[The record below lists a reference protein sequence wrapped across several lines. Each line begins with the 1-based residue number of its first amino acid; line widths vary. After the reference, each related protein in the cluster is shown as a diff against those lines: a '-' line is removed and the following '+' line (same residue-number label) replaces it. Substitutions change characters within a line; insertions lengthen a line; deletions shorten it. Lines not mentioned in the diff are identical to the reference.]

1 MGRSRAV
8 VLGTAAAVAVA
19 GGTVVALGAAEVLDP
34 PGEWGSTSPADPPAE
49 PADVEPP
56 RGLSLPAPAP
66 LDPVL
71 DPVRDQRTD
80 PAAVL
85 ARLTP
90 VLSDRDLG
98 RHAGVI
104 VHDLARDRVVVT
116 AGDRDPYVPASTL
129 KLFTAT
135 AVLST
140 LGPEHRFAT
149 TVVRTGGRSQQPTLA
164 IVGGGDPLLASTAE
178 AADTLDFPAGGATVS
193 ALAADT
199 VRALR
204 GERVARVRVGFDAG
218 LFTGPAAA
226 PSWERDYLPDDI
238 VSPVSALWVDEGRS
252 DPSGID
258 RSADPALAA
267 AEQLAR
273 ALERRG
279 LTVAGSPEPMAAPAG
294 AEEVARGSGLEL
306 DTVVEHVL
314 QVSDNEGAEVLLRH
328 VGLATDRAGSFT
340 GGVAGTRAVLRRLS
354 VPYEGVTTY
363 DGSGLSRDNRVTR
376 AALAQVLQLG
386 ADEDRPD
393 LRPITAALPVA
404 HFTGTL
410 ASRFLESEARA
421 GRGFV
426 RAKTGTLSHVH
437 GLAGTTVTRNGALLG
452 FALLTDRV
460 PLRDTLDSRALLDTL
475 ASRLAGCGCSR

>member
-1 MGRSRAV
+1 MGRSPTVA
-8 VLGTAAAVAVA
+8 LGIAASVILA
-19 GGTVVALGAAEVLDP
+19 GGAVVALDAAGVIDLPD
-34 PGEWGSTSPADPPAE
+34 EWWSISE
-49 PADVEPP
+49 PDASNEPNDVEPP
-56 RGLSLPAPAP
+56 PGLSLPAAAALQPI
-66 LDPVL
+66 L
-71 DPVRDQRTD
+71 DPVRNQRTD

-85 ARLTP
+85 ARLAP

-104 VHDLARDRVVVT
+104 VQDLMRDRVVVT
-116 AGDRDPYVPASTL
+116 AGGRDPYVPASTL

-135 AVLST
+135 AALSE
-140 LGPEHRFAT
+140 LGPDHRFT
-149 TVVRTGGRSQQPTLA
+149 TSVVQTGRSRQPTLVL
-164 IVGGGDPLLASTAE
+164 VGGGDPLLASTAE
-178 AADTLDFPAGGATVS
+178 AADTLDLPPGGATVS
-193 ALAADT
+193 ALATAT

-204 GERVARVRVGFDAG
+204 GDRVDRVRVGFDDG

-226 PSWERDYLPDDI
+226 PSWERDYLPNDI
-238 VSPVSALWVDEGRS
+238 VSPVSALWVDQGRV
-252 DPSGID
+252 DPALID

-267 AEQLAR
+267 AEELAK

-279 LTVAGSPEPMAAPAG
+279 LTVVGSSERVPAPAQG
-294 AEEVARGSGLEL
+294 EELASDPGLEL

-340 GGVAGTRAVLRRLS
+340 GGVAGTRAVLRRLG
-354 VPYEGVTTY
+354 VPYEGVTVY

-393 LRPITAALPVA
+393 LRPVTAALPVA

-410 ASRFLESEARA
+410 ASRFLEPEARA

-437 GLAGTTVTRNGALLG
+437 GLAGTTVTRDGALLG

-475 ASRLAGCGCSR
+475 ASRLAGCGCRR

>member
-1 MGRSRAV
+1 M
-8 VLGTAAAVAVA
+8 L
-19 GGTVVALGAAEVLDP
+19 ALDAAEPDP
-34 PGEWGSTSPADPPAE
+34 PTGPD
-49 PADVEPP
+49 DVEPP
-56 RGLSLPAPAP
+56 PGLSLPAVAP
-66 LDPVL
+66 LQPVL
-71 DPVRDQRTD
+71 DPLRSGRTD

-90 VLSDRDLG
+90 VLSDPDLG
-98 RHAGVI
+98 RHVGVL
-104 VHDLARDRVVVT
+104 VHDLVRDRVVTV
-116 AGDRDPYVPASTL
+116 AGGRDPYVPASTL
-129 KLFTAT
+129 KLFTA
-135 AVLST
+135 AAALSE
-140 LGPEHRFAT
+140 LGPEHRFST
-149 TVVRTGGRSQQPTLA
+149 EVLRTSTRTEPPSLVV
-164 IVGGGDPLLASTAE
+164 VGGGDPLLASTPE
-178 AADTLDFPAGGATVS
+178 AADTLDFPTDSATVS
-193 ALAADT
+193 ALAAAT
-199 VRALR
+199 AEVLRADR
-204 GERVARVRVGFDAG
+204 TRRVRVGFDAG

-226 PSWERDYLPDDI
+226 PTWERDYLPNDI
-238 VSPVSALWVDEGRS
+238 VSPVSALWVDQGRA
-252 DPSGID
+252 DPAGLE

-267 AEQLAR
+267 AEEFAA

-279 LTVAGSPEPMAAPAG
+279 LTVVGAPEAVVTPTR
-294 AEEVARGSGLEL
+294 AETVATASGPEL

-340 GGVAGTRAVLRRLS
+340 GGVAGTRAVLRRLG
-354 VPYEGVTTY
+354 VPFEGVTAY
-363 DGSGLSRDNRVTR
+363 DGSGLSRDNRLTR

-393 LRPITAALPVA
+393 LRAVTAALPVA

-410 ASRFLESEARA
+410 ASRFLEPQARA

-437 GLAGTTVTRNGALLG
+437 GLAGTTVTRDGALLG

-475 ASRLAGCGCSR
+475 ASRLAGCGCRR

>member
-1 MGRSRAV
+1 MGRSGTVALGIAVAV
-8 VLGTAAAVAVA
+8 VVA
-19 GGTVVALGAAEVLDP
+19 GGTVVALDAAEVLDL
-34 PGEWGSTSPADPPAE
+34 PGEWSSTSPAAPSAE

-56 RGLSLPAPAP
+56 PGLSLPAAAALQPI
-66 LDPVL
+66 L
-71 DPVRDQRTD
+71 DPVRNQRPD
-80 PAAVL
+80 PAALL

-90 VLSDRDLG
+90 VLNDRDLG

-104 VHDLARDRVVVT
+104 VQDLVRDRVVVT
-116 AGDRDPYVPASTL
+116 TGDRDPYVPASTL

-135 AVLST
+135 AALSA
-140 LGPEHRFAT
+140 LGPDHRFNT
-149 TVVRTGGRSQQPTLA
+149 SVVRTGRSRQPTLVL
-164 IVGGGDPLLASTAE
+164 VGGGDPLLASTAE
-178 AADTLDFPAGGATVS
+178 AADILDFPAGGATVS
-193 ALAADT
+193 ALATDT

-204 GERVARVRVGFDAG
+204 SDRVDRVRVGFDAG

-226 PSWERDYLPDDI
+226 PSWERDYLPNDV
-238 VSPVSALWVDEGRS
+238 VSPVSALWVDQGRV
-252 DPSGID
+252 DPALLD

-267 AEQLAR
+267 AEELAR

-279 LTVAGSPEPMAAPAG
+279 LTVVGSPEAVAAPARSVEL
-294 AEEVARGSGLEL
+294 ATRPGLEL

-328 VGLATDRAGSFT
+328 VGLATDRVGSFT
-340 GGVAGTRAVLRRLS
+340 GGVAGTRAVLRRLG
-354 VPYEGVTTY
+354 VPYEEVTTY

-376 AALAQVLQLG
+376 GALAQVLQLG
-386 ADEDRPD
+386 ADEDRPE
-393 LRPITAALPVA
+393 LRPVTAGLPVA

-410 ASRFLESEARA
+410 ASRFLEPEARA

-437 GLAGTTVTRNGALLG
+437 GLAGTTVTRDGALLG

-475 ASRLAGCGCSR
+475 ASRLAGCGCRR

>member
-1 MGRSRAV
+1 MGRSRTVA
-8 VLGTAAAVAVA
+8 LGVAVSVILA
-19 GGTVVALGAAEVLDP
+19 GGTVVALDAAGVLDL
-34 PGEWGSTSPADPPAE
+34 PGQWWSSSEPDASTE
-49 PADVEPP
+49 PNAVEPP
-56 RGLSLPAPAP
+56 PGLSLPAAAALQPI
-66 LDPVL
+66 LV
-71 DPVRDQRTD
+71 PVRNQRPD
-80 PAAVL
+80 PSAVL

-90 VLSDRDLG
+90 VLADRDLG

-104 VHDLARDRVVVT
+104 VQDIMRDRVVVT
-116 AGDRDPYVPASTL
+116 AGGRDPYIPASTL

-135 AVLST
+135 AALSA
-140 LGPEHRFAT
+140 LGPDHSFT
-149 TVVRTGGRSQQPTLA
+149 TSVVRTGRSRLPTVVLL
-164 IVGGGDPLLASTAE
+164 GGGDPLLASTPE

-193 ALAADT
+193 ALATDT

-204 GERVARVRVGFDAG
+204 SDRVDRVRVGFDDG

-226 PSWERDYLPDDI
+226 PSWERDYLPNDI
-238 VSPVSALWVDEGRS
+238 VSPVSALWVDQGRV
-252 DPSGID
+252 DPALLD
-258 RSADPALAA
+258 RSAEPALAA
-267 AEQLAR
+267 AEELAQ

-279 LTVAGSPEPMAAPAG
+279 LTVIGSPEPVPAPAR
-294 AEEVARGSGLEL
+294 AVELATGSGLEL
-306 DTVVEHVL
+306 GTVVEQVL

-340 GGVAGTRAVLRRLS
+340 GGVAGTRAVLRRLG
-354 VPYEGVTTY
+354 VPYEGVTVY

-386 ADEDRPD
+386 ADENRPD
-393 LRPITAALPVA
+393 LRPVTAALPVA

-410 ASRFLESEARA
+410 ASRFLEPEAQA
-421 GRGFV
+421 GRGLV

-437 GLAGTTVTRNGALLG
+437 GLAGTTVTRDGALLG

>member
-1 MGRSRAV
+1 MGRSRAGA
-8 VLGTAAAVAVA
+8 LGIAVAVVVA
-19 GGTVVALGAAEVLDP
+19 GGTVVALDAAEVLDL
-34 PGEWGSTSPADPPAE
+34 PGEWGSAPPADPSAE

-56 RGLSLPAPAP
+56 PGLSLPAAAE
-66 LDPVL
+66 LQPVL
-71 DPVRDQRTD
+71 DPVRNQPPA

-104 VHDLARDRVVVT
+104 VQDLMRDRVVVT
-116 AGDRDPYVPASTL
+116 AGGRDPYVPASTL

-135 AVLST
+135 AALSA
-140 LGPEHRFAT
+140 LGPDHRFT
-149 TVVRTGGRSQQPTLA
+149 TSVVRTGRSRQPTLVL
-164 IVGGGDPLLASTAE
+164 VGGGDPLLASTAE
-178 AADTLDFPAGGATVS
+178 AADTLDFPVGGVTVS
-193 ALAADT
+193 ALAAGT

-204 GERVARVRVGFDAG
+204 SDRVDRVRVGFDAG

-226 PSWERDYLPDDI
+226 PSWERDYLPNDV
-238 VSPVSALWVDEGRS
+238 VSPVSALWVDQGRV
-252 DPSGID
+252 DPALLD
-258 RSADPALAA
+258 RSAEPALAA
-267 AEQLAR
+267 AEKLAR

-279 LTVAGSPEPMAAPAG
+279 ISVVGSPEAVASPAR
-294 AEEVARGSGLEL
+294 AEEVATGSGLEL

-340 GGVAGTRAVLRRLS
+340 GGVAGTRAVLRRLG
-354 VPYEGVTTY
+354 VPYEGVTVY

-386 ADEDRPD
+386 AAEERPD
-393 LRPITAALPVA
+393 LRPVTAALPVA

-410 ASRFLESEARA
+410 ASRFLEPEAQA
-421 GRGFV
+421 GRGLV

-437 GLAGTTVTRNGALLG
+437 GLAGTTVTRDGALLG